1 MKRTEK
7 GGHFITEREPP
18 SLKRAD
24 ACEGPRER
32 HLSEAGVMLAVAEWM
47 FDLRAIEVFIY
58 PDGMHVKEFS
68 IQKWLT
74 NNGFTKTV
82 AQGKTVHAGT
92 FVRNDQT
99 MHVQFRPGCGDI
111 VAVIGGVHT
120 LVEAKGGCINT
131 RHSGQLSKL
140 RKHLYEAVGMLLDNR
155 NDADRLIAA
164 VPRHTET
171 EKIAGRM
178 GPRCT
183 SAGIEIAL
191 VAGDGTIQIA
201 NSKE

>member
-7 GGHFITEREPP
+7 GGHFITERTPP
-18 SLKRAD
+18 PKRAV
-24 ACEGPRER
+24 ACEGPLEQN
-32 HLSEAGVMLAVAEWM
+32 LSEAGVMLAVAEWM
-47 FDLRAIEVFIY
+47 FDSGATEVSIY

-68 IQKWLT
+68 IQEWLT
-74 NNGFTKTV
+74 NNGFRKT
-82 AQGKTVHAGT
+82 AAWGKTVHAGI

-99 MHVQFRPGCGDI
+99 MRVQFLPGCGDI
-111 VAVIGGVHT
+111 VTVIGGVHT

-131 RHSGQLSKL
+131 KHSGQLSKL

-191 VAGDGTIQIA
+191 VAGDGTIRIA